1 MKAQWKVLS
10 ERFAALNQRE
20 KYLVS
25 GAVVALIVLGGYNLV
40 IDPALASKAIAA
52 KQVAQYQMDMT
63 NVGAQVAALQAQL
76 KNPDAATHAALTE
89 THDRLAN
96 LDRQLRG
103 FDQQLVAPEK
113 MTLVLQELLSS
124 HRGLELVSLR
134 TLAPLSILPP
144 TADASAAKPG
154 EPVKPEAA
162 DSGNIYKHGIEIKVA
177 GSYQD
182 LVAYVNEI
190 EHSSQHLLLGR
201 IKLSVTKYPRVE
213 LTLTVYSLS
222 LDRTWLVV

>member
-1 MKAQWKVLS
+1 MKAQWKAWS
-10 ERFAALNQRE
+10 DRFAAFNQRE

-25 GAVVALIVLGGYNLV
+25 GAVIALIALGGYNLV
-40 IDPALASKAIAA
+40 IDPALARKAIAQ
-52 KQVAQYQMDMT
+52 KQIAQYQMDMT
-63 NVGAQVAALQAQL
+63 TVGAQVAALQAQL
-76 KNPDAATHAALTE
+76 KNPDAGTHAVLAE
-89 THDRLAN
+89 ARDRLAN
-96 LDRQLRG
+96 LDRQLRD

-134 TLAPLSILPP
+134 TLAPLSILPSA
-144 TADASAAKPG
+144 ADASVAKPG

-182 LVAYVNEI
+182 LVAYVNEV

-201 IKLSVTKYPRVE
+201 MKLSVTKYPRVE

>member
-1 MKAQWKVLS
+1 MKAHWKALS
-10 ERFAALNQRE
+10 DRFAALNQRE

-25 GAVVALIVLGGYNLV
+25 GAVIALIVLGGYNLV
-40 IDPALASKAIAA
+40 IDPALARKAVAA

-76 KNPDAATHAALTE
+76 KNPDAATHAALAE
-89 THDRLAN
+89 TRDRLAN
-96 LDRQLRG
+96 LDQQLRG

-134 TLAPLSILPP
+134 TLAPSSILPP
-144 TADASAAKPG
+144 AADASAAKPG
-154 EPVKPEAA
+154 EPAKPEAA

-182 LVAYVNEI
+182 LVAYVNEV

-201 IKLSVTKYPRVE
+201 MKLSVTKYPRVE